1 MDRNCIDDMTVSIHY
16 SVEGKMLKVS
26 GMGCKTTYGNVHTY
40 DRVLEC
46 ITDFIE
52 EYVSR
57 I

>member
-1 MDRNCIDDMTVSIHY
+1 MDRNCVDDMTVSIHY

-26 GMGCKTTYGNVHTY
+26 GMNCNATYGNINTY

-46 ITDFIE
+46 VTDFIE
-52 EYVSR
+52 GYVSR

>member
-1 MDRNCIDDMTVSIHY
+1 MNRNCIDDMTVSIHY

-26 GMGCKTTYGNVHTY
+26 GMNCNATYGNINTY

-46 ITDFIE
+46 VTDFIE
-52 EYVSR
+52 GYVSR